1 VSELYK
7 RIGEE
12 IRRQRMRS
20 SKGPMSQDAL
30 AKSLKIAPNT
40 ISRWE
45 TGTYKPTPE
54 DLDQLARF
62 FGVSIT
68 VFFPDLKETAERIAA
83 LTSATGG
90 LSEADFTEVV
100 RYAEF
105 RRARK
110 VMGKAKR
117 PRSKPQ
123 GDS

>member
-1 VSELYK
+1 MSELYK
-7 RIGEE
+7 RIGDE
-12 IRRQRMRS
+12 IRNLRMHS
-20 SKGPMSQDAL
+20 SRGPMSQDAL

-54 DLDQLARF
+54 DLEQLARF

-68 VFFPDLKETAERIAA
+68 VFFSDLKDKDERIAA
-83 LTSATGG
+83 LASATGG
-90 LSEADFTEVV
+90 LSETDFAEVV

-105 RRARK
+105 RKVRQ
-110 VMGKAKR
+110 VMGKTKR
-117 PRSKPQ
+117 PRPKPQ